1 MRRYVIKRLAQA
13 VGVLWAAY
21 TISFLVLDYLPGDP
35 VTAMAGAGMDS
46 GQVDPQQIAALRH
59 EYGFDKPVLVQYGE
73 YLGRAV
79 RGDFGDSVSTGRP
92 VASTVADALP
102 QTLQLTGAALLLAV
116 VLGGGLAVLATYAS
130 RRWLRQLLLS
140 LPPLGVSVDEL
151 GRDVFSRV
159 VHGAQLSLKATLI
172 AVLVAFVVGGLLGV
186 VAGFVGRWVDDV
198 LMRFVDVLLSI
209 PALFMSLALVTAL
222 GYGTVKVAVAVG
234 IASVAAFARVARS
247 EVLRV
252 RQAVFVEA
260 SRASGARWYS
270 VLGRHVLPNAA
281 GPVVVLATLDFG
293 SSILAVSALSFLGY
307 GAPPPAPEWG
317 TLISDGRNYL
327 ANAWWLTALPGLAI
341 AATVLATN
349 RIARALDGEW
359 SRQR

>member
-1 MRRYVIKRLAQA
+1 MSQSLVDDQA
-13 VGVLWAAY
+13 E
-21 TISFLVLDYLPGDP
+21 
-35 VTAMAGAGMDS
+35 
-46 GQVDPQQIAALRH
+46 AALGLAR
-59 EYGFDKPVLVQYGE
+59 PVETGPPAQP
-73 YLGRAV
+73 
-79 RGDFGDSVSTGRP
+79 GRP
-92 VASTVADALP
+92 ADIRRVLRFLLRRP
-102 QTLQLTGAALLLAV
+102 GLLLSAV
-116 VLGGGLAVLATYAS
+116 VLVLVVLAAFWPGLFTS
-130 RRWLRQLLLS
+130 QD
-140 LPPLGVSVDEL
+140 PLTGVPSQNFRGPSGSHWFGTDEL

-209 PALFMSLALVTAL
+209 PALFLSLALVTAL

-234 IASVAAFARVARS
+234 IASVASFARVARA

-260 SRASGARWYS
+260 SRSCGTRWYA

-281 GPVVVLATLDFG
+281 GPVIVLATLDFG

-359 SRQR
+359 ARQR

>member
-1 MRRYVIKRLAQA
+1 MSQELI
-13 VGVLWAAY
+13 
-21 TISFLVLDYLPGDP
+21 D
-35 VTAMAGAGMDS
+35 
-46 GQVDPQQIAALRH
+46 
-59 EYGFDKPVLVQYGE
+59 
-73 YLGRAV
+73 
-79 RGDFGDSVSTGRP
+79 
-92 VASTVADALP
+92 DA
-102 QTLQLTGAALLLAV
+102 TGAALGLPARPAEPA
-116 VLGGGLAVLATYAS
+116 GGPEPD
-130 RRWLRQLLLS
+130 RRIDLRRVRRFLVRRPGLLLS
-140 LPPLGVSVDEL
+140 VLIVVLVVLASFWPDLFTSKDPLQGVPSENFRGPSGAHWFGTDEL

-172 AVLVAFVVGGLLGV
+172 AVAVAFVVGSLIGL

-209 PALFMSLALVTAL
+209 PALFLSLALVTAL

-234 IASVAAFARVARS
+234 IASVASFARVTRA

-260 SRASGARWYS
+260 SRSCGSRWYS

-281 GPVVVLATLDFG
+281 GPVIVLATLDFG

>member
-1 MRRYVIKRLAQA
+1 MSHNLVDADA
-13 VGVLWAAY
+13 DANPDNAA
-21 TISFLVLDYLPGDP
+21 
-35 VTAMAGAGMDS
+35 AGADAH
-46 GQVDPQQIAALRH
+46 VDEPA
-59 EYGFDKPVLVQYGE
+59 G
-73 YLGRAV
+73 
-79 RGDFGDSVSTGRP
+79 GRP
-92 VASTVADALP
+92 DRTRPKDAAG
-102 QTLQLTGAALLLAV
+102 TDRAAGRGVDVRRVLRFLL
-116 VLGGGLAVLATYAS
+116 
-130 RRWLRQLLLS
+130 RRPGLLLS
-140 LPPLGVSVDEL
+140 LAVLVLVVLASFRPESFTSRDPLKGEPTRNFRGPSATHWFGTDEL

-198 LMRFVDVLLSI
+198 LMRCVDVLLSI
-209 PALFMSLALVTAL
+209 PALFLSLALVTAL
-222 GYGTVKVAVAVG
+222 GYGTVKVAIAVG
-234 IASVAAFARVARS
+234 LASVASFARVARS

-260 SRASGARWYS
+260 SRSCGARWYS

-293 SSILAVSALSFLGY
+293 ASILAVSALSFLGY

>member
-1 MRRYVIKRLAQA
+1 MSQELI
-13 VGVLWAAY
+13 
-21 TISFLVLDYLPGDP
+21 D
-35 VTAMAGAGMDS
+35 
-46 GQVDPQQIAALRH
+46 
-59 EYGFDKPVLVQYGE
+59 
-73 YLGRAV
+73 
-79 RGDFGDSVSTGRP
+79 
-92 VASTVADALP
+92 DA
-102 QTLQLTGAALLLAV
+102 TGAALGLPARPAEPA
-116 VLGGGLAVLATYAS
+116 GGPEPDGGS
-130 RRWLRQLLLS
+130 GPGRRVDPRRVRRFLVRRPGLLLS
-140 LPPLGVSVDEL
+140 VLIVVLVVLASFWPDLFTSKDPLTGVPSENFRGPSGAHWFGTDEL

-172 AVLVAFVVGGLLGV
+172 AVAVAFVVGSLIGL

-209 PALFMSLALVTAL
+209 PALFLSLALVTAL

-234 IASVAAFARVARS
+234 IASVASFARVTRA

-260 SRASGARWYS
+260 SRSCGSRWYS

-281 GPVVVLATLDFG
+281 GPVIVLATLDFG

-359 SRQR
+359 ARQR

>member
-1 MRRYVIKRLAQA
+1 MSQSLVDDTALGLARPVDTDPGPEPGRRIDARR
-13 VGVLWAAY
+13 VLR
-21 TISFLVLDYLPGDP
+21 F
-35 VTAMAGAGMDS
+35 
-46 GQVDPQQIAALRH
+46 
-59 EYGFDKPVLVQYGE
+59 
-73 YLGRAV
+73 AV
-79 RGDFGDSVSTGRP
+79 RRP
-92 VASTVADALP
+92 
-102 QTLQLTGAALLLAV
+102 G
-116 VLGGGLAVLATYAS
+116 
-130 RRWLRQLLLS
+130 LLLS
-140 LPPLGVSVDEL
+140 VVVLVLVVLASFWPGLFTSQDPLKGVPSQNFRGPSGSHWFGTDEL

-198 LMRFVDVLLSI
+198 LMRCVDVLLSI

-234 IASVAAFARVARS
+234 IAGVAGFARVARA

-260 SRASGARWYS
+260 SHASGARWYS

-281 GPVVVLATLDFG
+281 GPVIVLATLDFG

-359 SRQR
+359 SRQP

>member
-1 MRRYVIKRLAQA
+1 MSQSLVDDQA
-13 VGVLWAAY
+13 E
-21 TISFLVLDYLPGDP
+21 
-35 VTAMAGAGMDS
+35 
-46 GQVDPQQIAALRH
+46 AALGLAR
-59 EYGFDKPVLVQYGE
+59 PV
-73 YLGRAV
+73 
-79 RGDFGDSVSTGRP
+79 GDGTPAEPGRP
-92 VASTVADALP
+92 AGIRRVLRF
-102 QTLQLTGAALLLAV
+102 LL
-116 VLGGGLAVLATYAS
+116 
-130 RRWLRQLLLS
+130 RRPGLLLS
-140 LPPLGVSVDEL
+140 AAVIVLVVLAAFWPDLFTSQDPLKGVPSQNFRGPSGSHWFGTDEL

-209 PALFMSLALVTAL
+209 PALFLSLALVTAL

-234 IASVAAFARVARS
+234 IASVASFARVARA

-260 SRASGARWYS
+260 SRSCGARWYS

-281 GPVVVLATLDFG
+281 GPVIVLATLDFG

-341 AATVLATN
+341 AATVLAAN
-349 RIARALDGEW
+349 RVARALDGEW
-359 SRQR
+359 ARQR

>member
-1 MRRYVIKRLAQA
+1 MSRDLVDDT
-13 VGVLWAAY
+13 AA
-21 TISFLVLDYLPGDP
+21 DAAPGP
-35 VTAMAGAGMDS
+35 A
-46 GQVDPQQIAALRH
+46 
-59 EYGFDKPVLVQYGE
+59 
-73 YLGRAV
+73 
-79 RGDFGDSVSTGRP
+79 RP
-92 VASTVADALP
+92 VAPEPGVEPGRRVDVRRILRF
-102 QTLQLTGAALLLAV
+102 V
-116 VLGGGLAVLATYAS
+116 V
-130 RRWLRQLLLS
+130 RRPGLLLS
-140 LPPLGVSVDEL
+140 AVLVVLVVLASFWPGLFTSRDPLTGVPAQNFRGPSGAHWFGTDEL

-172 AVLVAFVVGGLLGV
+172 AVAVAFVVGSLIGL

-209 PALFMSLALVTAL
+209 PALFLSLALVTAL

-234 IASVAAFARVARS
+234 IASVAGFARVTRA

-252 RQAVFVEA
+252 RQAAFVEA
-260 SRASGARWYS
+260 ARSCGARWYS

-281 GPVVVLATLDFG
+281 GPVIVLATLDFG

-317 TLISDGRNYL
+317 TLISDGRDYL

>member
-1 MRRYVIKRLAQA
+1 MSQ
-13 VGVLWAAY
+13 
-21 TISFLVLDYLPGDP
+21 SLVDDP
-35 VTAMAGAGMDS
+35 A
-46 GQVDPQQIAALRH
+46 
-59 EYGFDKPVLVQYGE
+59 
-73 YLGRAV
+73 
-79 RGDFGDSVSTGRP
+79 
-92 VASTVADALP
+92 
-102 QTLQLTGAALLLAV
+102 GAALGLVRPVGAPPDPAPGSRV
-116 VLGGGLAVLATYAS
+116 RVRRVLRFVL
-130 RRWLRQLLLS
+130 RRPGLLLS
-140 LPPLGVSVDEL
+140 AGVLVLVVLASFRPQLFTSRDPLTGVPAQNFRGPSGAHWFGTDEL

-198 LMRFVDVLLSI
+198 LMRFVDVLLAI
-209 PALFMSLALVTAL
+209 PALFLSLALVTAL

-234 IASVAAFARVARS
+234 IASVASFARVARA

-260 SRASGARWYS
+260 SRSCGARWYS
-270 VLGRHVLPNAA
+270 VLGRHVLSNAA
-281 GPVVVLATLDFG
+281 GPVIVLATLDFG
-293 SSILAVSALSFLGY
+293 ASILAVSALSFLGY

-317 TLISDGRNYL
+317 TLISEGRNYL

-349 RIARALDGEW
+349 RVARALDGEW

>member
-1 MRRYVIKRLAQA
+1 MSRSLVDDAVEAAPGPARR
-13 VGVLWAAY
+13 VGVGPR
-21 TISFLVLDYLPGDP
+21 PGRR
-35 VTAMAGAGMDS
+35 
-46 GQVDPQQIAALRH
+46 VDVRRLLR
-59 EYGFDKPVLVQYGE
+59 FV
-73 YLGRAV
+73 V
-79 RGDFGDSVSTGRP
+79 RRP
-92 VASTVADALP
+92 
-102 QTLQLTGAALLLAV
+102 G
-116 VLGGGLAVLATYAS
+116 
-130 RRWLRQLLLS
+130 LLLS
-140 LPPLGVSVDEL
+140 VVVLVLVVLASFRPGLFTSQDPLRGVPSQNFRGPSGAHWFGTDEL

-209 PALFMSLALVTAL
+209 PALFLSLALVTAL

-234 IASVAAFARVARS
+234 IASVAAFARVARA

-260 SRASGARWYS
+260 SRSCGARWYS

-281 GPVVVLATLDFG
+281 GPVIVLATLDFG
-293 SSILAVSALSFLGY
+293 SAILAVSALSFLGY

-327 ANAWWLTALPGLAI
+327 ANAWWLSALPGLAI
-341 AATVLATN
+341 AATVLAAN

>member
-1 MRRYVIKRLAQA
+1 MSQEL
-13 VGVLWAAY
+13 
-21 TISFLVLDYLPGDP
+21 
-35 VTAMAGAGMDS
+35 TAD
-46 GQVDPQQIAALRH
+46 
-59 EYGFDKPVLVQYGE
+59 
-73 YLGRAV
+73 
-79 RGDFGDSVSTGRP
+79 T
-92 VASTVADALP
+92 
-102 QTLQLTGAALLLAV
+102 TGAALGLPARPPEP
-116 VLGGGLAVLATYAS
+116 GGGPGPGS
-130 RRWLRQLLLS
+130 RVDLRRVRRFLVRRPGLLLS
-140 LPPLGVSVDEL
+140 VLIVVLVVLASFWPDLFTSKDPLRGVPSENFRGPGGAHWFGTDEL

-172 AVLVAFVVGGLLGV
+172 AVAVAFVVGSLIGL

-209 PALFMSLALVTAL
+209 PALFLSLALVTAL

-234 IASVAAFARVARS
+234 IASVASFARVTRS

-260 SRASGARWYS
+260 SRSCGSRWYS

-281 GPVVVLATLDFG
+281 GPVIVLATLDFG

>member
-1 MRRYVIKRLAQA
+1 MSQSLVDDPAE
-13 VGVLWAAY
+13 AA
-21 TISFLVLDYLPGDP
+21 PGPARP
-35 VTAMAGAGMDS
+35 VGAGP
-46 GQVDPQQIAALRH
+46 GPEPGRRVDVGRLLR
-59 EYGFDKPVLVQYGE
+59 FV
-73 YLGRAV
+73 V
-79 RGDFGDSVSTGRP
+79 RRP
-92 VASTVADALP
+92 
-102 QTLQLTGAALLLAV
+102 G
-116 VLGGGLAVLATYAS
+116 
-130 RRWLRQLLLS
+130 LLLS
-140 LPPLGVSVDEL
+140 VVVLVLIVLASFRPGLFTSQDPLKGVPSQNFRGPSGSHWFGTDEL

-209 PALFMSLALVTAL
+209 PALFLSLALVTAL

-234 IASVAAFARVARS
+234 IASVASFARVARA

-281 GPVVVLATLDFG
+281 GPVIVLATLDFG

-341 AATVLATN
+341 AVTVLATN

>member
-1 MRRYVIKRLAQA
+1 MSQSLVDDTALGLARPVDTA
-13 VGVLWAAY
+13 
-21 TISFLVLDYLPGDP
+21 PGP
-35 VTAMAGAGMDS
+35 EPRG
-46 GQVDPQQIAALRH
+46 
-59 EYGFDKPVLVQYGE
+59 
-73 YLGRAV
+73 
-79 RGDFGDSVSTGRP
+79 RGDVRRVLRFLARRP
-92 VASTVADALP
+92 
-102 QTLQLTGAALLLAV
+102 G
-116 VLGGGLAVLATYAS
+116 
-130 RRWLRQLLLS
+130 LLLS
-140 LPPLGVSVDEL
+140 VVVLVLVVLASFWPGLFTSQDPLKGVPAQNFRGPSAHHWFGTDEL

-172 AVLVAFVVGGLLGV
+172 AVLVAFVIGGLLGV

-234 IASVAAFARVARS
+234 IASVASFARVARA

-270 VLGRHVLPNAA
+270 VLGRHVLPNSA
-281 GPVVVLATLDFG
+281 GPVIVLATLDFG

-359 SRQR
+359 SRQP

>member
-1 MRRYVIKRLAQA
+1 MSQ
-13 VGVLWAAY
+13 
-21 TISFLVLDYLPGDP
+21 SLVDDP
-35 VTAMAGAGMDS
+35 AE
-46 GQVDPQQIAALRH
+46 AALGLAR
-59 EYGFDKPVLVQYGE
+59 PVEAGSGPE
-73 YLGRAV
+73 PGRRVDLRRLLRFAV
-79 RGDFGDSVSTGRP
+79 RRP
-92 VASTVADALP
+92 
-102 QTLQLTGAALLLAV
+102 G
-116 VLGGGLAVLATYAS
+116 
-130 RRWLRQLLLS
+130 LLLS
-140 LPPLGVSVDEL
+140 VVVLVLVVLASFRPTLFTSQDPLKGVPSQNFRGPSGSHWFGTDEL

-209 PALFMSLALVTAL
+209 PALFLSLALVTAL

-281 GPVVVLATLDFG
+281 GPVIVLATLDFG

>member
-1 MRRYVIKRLAQA
+1 MSQSV
-13 VGVLWAAY
+13 
-21 TISFLVLDYLPGDP
+21 
-35 VTAMAGAGMDS
+35 
-46 GQVDPQQIAALRH
+46 VDDA
-59 EYGFDKPVLVQYGE
+59 
-73 YLGRAV
+73 
-79 RGDFGDSVSTGRP
+79 
-92 VASTVADALP
+92 ADAA
-102 QTLQLTGAALLLAV
+102 GAAL
-116 VLGGGLAVLATYAS
+116 GLARPAAAGPAPGTGHRADVRRVLRFLV
-130 RRWLRQLLLS
+130 RRPGLLLS
-140 LPPLGVSVDEL
+140 VAVVVLVVLAAFWPDLFTSQDPLKGVPSENFRGPGGGHWFGTDEL

-209 PALFMSLALVTAL
+209 PALFLSLALVTAL

-234 IASVAAFARVARS
+234 IASVASFARVARA

-260 SRASGARWYS
+260 SRSCGARWYS

-281 GPVVVLATLDFG
+281 GPVIVLATLDFG

>member
-1 MRRYVIKRLAQA
+1 MSQSLVVDTSEAA
-13 VGVLWAAY
+13 VGPAR
-21 TISFLVLDYLPGDP
+21 P
-35 VTAMAGAGMDS
+35 
-46 GQVDPQQIAALRH
+46 VDPGTGTSPGPGRRVEARRVLRFLLRRP
-59 EYGFDKPVLVQYGE
+59 GLLASVLV
-73 YLGRAV
+73 
-79 RGDFGDSVSTGRP
+79 
-92 VASTVADALP
+92 
-102 QTLQLTGAALLLAV
+102 V
-116 VLGGGLAVLATYAS
+116 VLVVLASFWPGLFTS
-130 RRWLRQLLLS
+130 RD
-140 LPPLGVSVDEL
+140 PLKGVSSQNFRSPSSEHWFGTDEL
-151 GRDVFSRV
+151 GRDLFSRV

-172 AVLVAFVVGGLLGV
+172 AVAVAFVVGGLLGL

-209 PALFMSLALVTAL
+209 PALFLSLALVTAL

-234 IASVAAFARVARS
+234 IASVAGFARVARS

-260 SRASGARWYS
+260 SRSCGARWYS

-281 GPVVVLATLDFG
+281 GPVVVLATLELG
-293 SSILAVSALSFLGY
+293 TAILAVSALSFLGY

-327 ANAWWLTALPGLAI
+327 GNAWWLTALPGLVI

>member
-1 MRRYVIKRLAQA
+1 MSQSLVDDPAEAALGLAR
-13 VGVLWAAY
+13 
-21 TISFLVLDYLPGDP
+21 P
-35 VTAMAGAGMDS
+35 VEAGAGS
-46 GQVDPQQIAALRH
+46 GPGRRVDVRRLLR
-59 EYGFDKPVLVQYGE
+59 FV
-73 YLGRAV
+73 V
-79 RGDFGDSVSTGRP
+79 RRP
-92 VASTVADALP
+92 
-102 QTLQLTGAALLLAV
+102 G
-116 VLGGGLAVLATYAS
+116 
-130 RRWLRQLLLS
+130 LLLS
-140 LPPLGVSVDEL
+140 IVVLVLVVLASFRPDLFTSQDPLKGVPSQNFRGPSGSHWFGTDEL

-198 LMRFVDVLLSI
+198 LMRFVDVLLSV

-234 IASVAAFARVARS
+234 VASVASFARVARA

-281 GPVVVLATLDFG
+281 GPVIVLATLDFG

-359 SRQR
+359 SRQP

>member
-1 MRRYVIKRLAQA
+1 MSQSLVDDPVEAALDPARALTAGKDRGPGGRVDVRRLARF
-13 VGVLWAAY
+13 VVRR
-21 TISFLVLDYLPGDP
+21 PG
-35 VTAMAGAGMDS
+35 
-46 GQVDPQQIAALRH
+46 
-59 EYGFDKPVLVQYGE
+59 
-73 YLGRAV
+73 
-79 RGDFGDSVSTGRP
+79 
-92 VASTVADALP
+92 
-102 QTLQLTGAALLLAV
+102 
-116 VLGGGLAVLATYAS
+116 
-130 RRWLRQLLLS
+130 LLLS
-140 LPPLGVSVDEL
+140 VVVLVLVVLASFHPEAFTSQDPLKGVPSRNFRGPSGSHWFGTDEL

-186 VAGFVGRWVDDV
+186 VAGFAGRWVDDV
-198 LMRFVDVLLSI
+198 LMRCVDVLLSI
-209 PALFMSLALVTAL
+209 PALFLSLALVTAL

-260 SRASGARWYS
+260 ARASGARWYS
-270 VLGRHVLPNAA
+270 VLARHVLPNAA

-359 SRQR
+359 SRQP